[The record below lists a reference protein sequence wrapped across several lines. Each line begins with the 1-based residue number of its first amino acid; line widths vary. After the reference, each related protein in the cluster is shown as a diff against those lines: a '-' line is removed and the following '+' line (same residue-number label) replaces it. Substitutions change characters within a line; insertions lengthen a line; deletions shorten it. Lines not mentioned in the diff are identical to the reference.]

1 LALISNGGLV
11 QLLNNCGFLSLL
23 IFQNHLELL
32 VPGSWGK
39 NNQRTIGP
47 NYFKNFKELVGLWV
61 GI

>member
-1 LALISNGGLV
+1 
-11 QLLNNCGFLSLL
+11 LLNNCGFLSFL